1 MLGDTV
7 EGALGDVWLKR
18 FANGNGHLF
27 FGPVILKSVNEALA
41 EYYGEV
47 LPDCPEA
54 RPDRAASTAVARD
67 LQFYRTPTQA
77 ADLLVD
83 RAEPRTGMK
92 ILEPSCGDGAIMDA
106 VKRFAQ
112 RKNINS
118 LRIVGVEVSAGR
130 ALAAKAKGYA
140 VQVANFLQVTPTADF
155 DMVLMNPPFYG
166 KHYQKHVEHA
176 RKFLKPDGVLY
187 AILPIT
193 AVTDHSYVEPGRGW
207 DKWKDL
213 PAGSF
218 AESGTN
224 INTGI
229 ARFFA

>member
-1 MLGDTV
+1 M
-7 EGALGDVWLKR
+7 R
-18 FANGNGHLF
+18 
-27 FGPVILKSVNEALA
+27 
-41 EYYGEV
+41 
-47 LPDCPEA
+47 
-54 RPDRAASTAVARD
+54 
-67 LQFYRTPTQA
+67 
-77 ADLLVD
+77 
-83 RAEPRTGMK
+83 

-112 RKNINS
+112 RRNIDS

-193 AVTDHSYVEPGRGW
+193 ALTDHDYIEPGRGW

-218 AESGTN
+218 SESGTN